1 MVRRSILVYDLL
13 RTEQPPDGLSEK
25 EIMTHISEKY
35 NIVAGKTLQRDI
47 ALALRRGLDFG
58 ILAKKRNKFRF
69 DPSFHQT
76 TNSRRN
82 TVSSNTRT
90 KKKKKSSKKKTSSR
104 STATKERRRRRRRS
118 STRRDRKQSD
128 PVPRPKFPR
137 PTSWSPKRRFL
148 ADEPIPKVIKH
159 F

>member
-1 MVRRSILVYDLL
+1 MDKFIAISAQKLNLKAFNDSKSFPFSVFH
-13 RTEQPPDGLSEK
+13 
-25 EIMTHISEKY
+25 THI
-35 NIVAGKTLQRDI
+35 
-47 ALALRRGLDFG
+47 
-58 ILAKKRNKFRF
+58 ILIHIRF

-118 STRRDRKQSD
+118 PTRKDRKQSD

-159 F
+159 